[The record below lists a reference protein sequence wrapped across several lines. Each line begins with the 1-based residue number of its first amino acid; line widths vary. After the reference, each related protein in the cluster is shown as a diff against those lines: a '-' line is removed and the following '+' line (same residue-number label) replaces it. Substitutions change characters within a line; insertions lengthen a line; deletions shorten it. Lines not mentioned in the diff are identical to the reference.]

1 MTVCERRRIE
11 AGVEP
16 ARTSPGE
23 RYAMNDITS
32 IVRFRQPDDIDD
44 PLTQILRAGA
54 RKLLAEAIER
64 EAEVFLA
71 QMRDLKLPDGRE
83 RLVRHGHGPERTI
96 QTGIG
101 PVDVS
106 RVKLRDRGA
115 TSEADRIRFTSAIL
129 PRWARRTRSLDALLP
144 VLYLRGV
151 STGDFQEA
159 LAALLGKDAANL
171 SPSVIARLTGDWQVE
186 YDRWQARDLS
196 ARHYVYVWA
205 DGVYLQARME
215 DHAECML
222 VLIGATPEGKKEL
235 VGFQVGVR
243 ESAQSWRELLVEM
256 KARGLAVAPE
266 IAVGDG
272 ALGFWK
278 ALDEVWPT
286 ARHQRCWLHKTANIL
301 NKVPKSVQ
309 RAMKADLREVH
320 GAPTRAAAET
330 AIDIFAEKYGAKYAK
345 AAECLTKDREAL
357 LAFYDFPA
365 EHWDHLRT
373 TNPIESV
380 FATVRHRTVRTKGAL
395 SPTTAKLMVF
405 KLVIAASR
413 TWRRLKGDNQL
424 PKVMAGVTFRDGTEV
439 TASPDHRAA

>member
-1 MTVCERRRIE
+1 MS
-11 AGVEP
+11 
-16 ARTSPGE
+16 TST
-23 RYAMNDITS
+23 NV
-32 IVRFRQPDDIDD
+32 VRLRQPDEIDD
-44 PLTQILRAGA
+44 PLTEVLRAGA
-54 RKLLAEAIER
+54 RRLLAQAVEL
-64 EAEVFLA
+64 EAEAFLTS
-71 QMRDLKLPDGRE
+71 MRDLKLPDGRD
-83 RLVRHGHGPERTI
+83 RLVRHGRGPERTV

-101 PVDVS
+101 PVAVA
-106 RVKLRDRGA
+106 RVKIRDRGA
-115 TSEADRIRFTSAIL
+115 TGEADRVRFWSAIL

-159 LAALLGKDAANL
+159 LAALLGKDAPNL
-171 SPSVIARLTGDWQVE
+171 SPSVIARLTAEWQAE
-186 YDRWQARDLS
+186 YERWQGRDLS
-196 ARHYVYVWA
+196 ARRYLYVWA

-222 VLIGATPEGKKEL
+222 VLIGATPEGRKEL
-235 VGFQVGVR
+235 VGFQVGIR
-243 ESAQSWRELLVEM
+243 ESAQSWRELLVDL

-286 ARHQRCWLHKTANIL
+286 ARPQRCWLHKTANIL

-320 GAPTRAAAET
+320 GAPTRAAAAA
-330 AIDIFAEKYGAKYAK
+330 AIGIFAQKYGAKYPRAV
-345 AAECLTKDREAL
+345 ECLTKDREAL
-357 LAFYDFPA
+357 LAFFDFPA

-373 TNPIESV
+373 ANPIESV

-395 SPTTAKLMVF
+395 SPTTARLMVF
-405 KLVIAASR
+405 KLVMAAAK
-413 TWRRLKGDNQL
+413 TWRRLTGENQL
-424 PKVMAGVTFRDGTEV
+424 PKVMAGVTFQDGTEV
-439 TASPDHRAA
+439 IVRPDHRAA